1 MTNIFKGH
9 PGIGDEVTGEAL
21 VASDNFS
28 ARYDLDRIK
37 GIFSRPQH
45 KLCGQSYDGKILILN
60 AAKGGVATA
69 WMLQEMISRGV
80 APKALILNFAN
91 PIMAQGAAF
100 ANLPMI
106 DRFEVDITENVPNDA
121 NVKVIPE
128 TGELRILLTEANLIC
143 S

>member
-1 MTNIFKGH
+1 MADIYKGH
-9 PGIGDEVTGEAL
+9 SGIGAEVSGEAL
-21 VASDNFS
+21 VAHDNFS

-60 AAKGGVATA
+60 IAKGGVATA
-69 WMLQEMISRGV
+69 WMLQEMVSRGV

-106 DRFEVDITENVPNDA
+106 DRFDVDITAVVPNGA
-121 NVKVIPE
+121 QVTVVPE
-128 TGELRILLTEANLIC
+128 AGEVRVG
-143 S
+143 